1 MFRLVIKGVRI
12 PSALPKRG
20 ERMIDLIKQLFEVI
34 EELEKKISNN
44 YKRVMALSKRIKKLE
59 DNL

>member
-1 MFRLVIKGVRI
+1 M
-12 PSALPKRG
+12 
-20 ERMIDLIKQLFEVI
+20 MIDLITQLFEVI

-44 YKRVMALSKRIKKLE
+44 YTRYLAIIKRIKKLE

>member
-34 EELEKKISNN
+34 EALEKKISNN
-44 YKRVMALSKRIKKLE
+44 YKRILGLSKRIKKLE